1 VDEKLTSA
9 ISKPKVYPLMLSIE
23 STFRICYGGHMS
35 KLVTIIG
42 PTGSGKSTLSMGLAK
57 EFDGEIICADS
68 RTIYRYMD
76 IGTAKPTAD
85 DTLQI
90 PHHLIN
96 IKDPDE
102 SYSAAEFQQQ
112 ANAAIDS
119 ITSRNHLPMMVG
131 GTGLYVD
138 SVLFDYQFP
147 AKANEETR
155 AEHQTKSLDELVN
168 LLQHVDPEAAE
179 IIDLR
184 NPRRVLRAIELAGLP
199 RTRAR
204 VMRPQTLVLGL
215 ALSKEVIQARLTE
228 RVEKMLG
235 EGLIDEVRQVSSKYG
250 WEYEALKAPAYQA
263 FRGVVEG
270 TKTVQEATAD
280 FVRADVRLAKRQ
292 MTWFKRNPE
301 IHWLDATV
309 APVVLGEASDLVTT
323 FLSR

>member
-1 VDEKLTSA
+1 
-9 ISKPKVYPLMLSIE
+9 
-23 STFRICYGGHMS
+23 MS

-184 NPRRVLRAIELAGLP
+184 NPRR
-199 RTRAR
+199 
-204 VMRPQTLVLGL
+204 GL